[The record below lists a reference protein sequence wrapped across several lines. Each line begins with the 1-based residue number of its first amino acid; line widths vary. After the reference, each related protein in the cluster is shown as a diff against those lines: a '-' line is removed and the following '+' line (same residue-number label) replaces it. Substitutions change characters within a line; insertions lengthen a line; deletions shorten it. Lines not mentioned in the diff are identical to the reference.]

1 LPFNSVGVRPCN
13 PFSPLAAHFVWAR
26 GRHREFSPVPSL
38 SSVAGPYIP
47 LVRGLRGLIS
57 GPARSY
63 AAQLCRWRRPI
74 DCSIDH
80 RRPLH
85 PPRSPLG
92 RRGRLLQAAGSAGAS
107 LALHFGLSG
116 YLRWSSARAA
126 VNALHYA
133 DAVVAVALA
142 ASSVP
147 TWPCRTRSGWRCA
160 VRPLIR
166 AASAVVRDVE
176 RRRCRRGPR
185 VRRLPLPHGA
195 GLGGLAGLC
204 SVWGVLAAGSGAA
217 AHSLRADAES
227 AEHKEVCWGCRQRGE
242 TLHTGPNSE
251 APADIDPR
259 GELPHGLGVAWRRTS
274 LAESGSAAVCRRRFL
289 PNRTDQ
295 PRRRVN

>member
-1 LPFNSVGVRPCN
+1 
-13 PFSPLAAHFVWAR
+13 
-26 GRHREFSPVPSL
+26 VPSL

-195 GLGGLAGLC
+195 GRGGLAGLC

-217 AHSLRADAES
+217 GIPCAPTPNQLSIKRYVGGAASGERLCTLALTLRR
-227 AEHKEVCWGCRQRGE
+227 RQISIRGA
-242 TLHTGPNSE
+242 SFRM
-251 APADIDPR
+251 AS
-259 GELPHGLGVAWRRTS
+259 AWRGDAPPWLS
-274 LAESGSAAVCRRRFL
+274 PGALLSAGADFSQTEPINQDVE
-289 PNRTDQ
+289 
-295 PRRRVN
+295 